1 MSEDIERPLRQR
13 NCFKQQWGGGR
24 PKIARTG
31 RSRNYEDRWET
42 TAYQHNMSTVVTGK
56 HAIFGLTQPLKTAS

>member
-1 MSEDIERPLRQR
+1 MSGEVERPLGQR
-13 NCFKQQWGGGR
+13 NFFKQQWGGGR

-42 TAYQHNMSTVVTGK
+42 TPYQHNMSAVVTGK
-56 HAIFGLTQPLKTAS
+56 HAILRLTQPLKTAS